1 EKQKTSALDERLNNR
16 ANGLPQLSSDWL
28 AEIKLPAVAP
38 ISFQFSDNTAWQL
51 SVLGR
56 MLYSC
61 LVDADF
67 LDTDAFYRR
76 IEKHS
81 ARDLTYP
88 SIDELKNRFDA
99 YMAQPKFQSDKGIN
113 KTRKQI
119 LTTVREHAGLAP
131 GLFTLNVPT
140 GGGKTLSSLAFALDH
155 AKKH

>member
-1 EKQKTSALDERLNNR
+1 
-16 ANGLPQLSSDWL
+16 
-28 AEIKLPAVAP
+28 
-38 ISFQFSDNTAWQL
+38 
-51 SVLGR
+51 
-56 MLYSC
+56 MLFYSC

-76 IEKHS
+76 IEKHP

-155 AKKH
+155 AKNTIYAESFWSSHLPVSLSKMLQYGVRHFLSKRGRPHCWSTTVRLMQTP